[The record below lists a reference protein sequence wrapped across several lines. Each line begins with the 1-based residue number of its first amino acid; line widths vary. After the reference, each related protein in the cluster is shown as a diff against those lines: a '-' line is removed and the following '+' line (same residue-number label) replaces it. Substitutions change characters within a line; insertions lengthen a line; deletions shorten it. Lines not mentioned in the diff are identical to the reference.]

1 MPTILITGANGV
13 SGSIIVREFAR
24 QKAKVKALVRSRA
37 KAQWLE
43 GLPTVELVEGDML
56 RPETLGPALKDVSR
70 ALMISSA
77 NEQLVETQCRFI
89 DACAKAGVGHIV
101 KFSGSEEGV
110 RRDKFRFTRM
120 HDEIERYLE
129 GSGLAWTHLRP
140 SQFMQVYLREIPTI
154 VAQGAFFLPMGNAQ
168 LEPVDIEDIA
178 KVAFALLHSDGHEE
192 KSYDITGPEALTM
205 TDIAQRISEAI
216 GNPIR
221 YVDISPDNKRAM
233 LLSNGVSSFFADG
246 VDELFSERRLRHQA
260 RVCLA
265 THEKFKVRPTTFAE
279 FAFRNAARFRGES
292 GENS

>member
-1 MPTILITGANGV
+1 MLITGANGV

-24 QKAKVKALVRSRA
+24 QKARVKALVHSRA
-37 KAQWLE
+37 KARWLE

-70 ALMISSA
+70 VLMISSA

-89 DACAKAGVGHIV
+89 DACRKAGVGHVV

-129 GSGLAWTHLRP
+129 GSGLVWTHLRP

-216 GNPIR
+216 GKPIR
-221 YVDISPDNKRAM
+221 YVDVSPDNKRAM
-233 LLSNGVSSFFADG
+233 LLANGVSSFFTDG
-246 VDELFSERRLRHQA
+246 IDELFSERRLRHQA
-260 RVCLA
+260 RVCLE
-265 THEKFKVRPTTFAE
+265 THDNFKVRPTAFAE
-279 FAFRNAARFRGES
+279 FAVRNAAGFRGES

>member
-1 MPTILITGANGV
+1 MLITGANGV

-24 QKAKVKALVRSRA
+24 QKARVKALVRSRA
-37 KAQWLE
+37 KARWLE

-70 ALMISSA
+70 VLMISSA

-89 DACAKAGVGHIV
+89 DACRKAGVGHVV

-129 GSGLAWTHLRP
+129 GSGLVWTHLRP

-216 GNPIR
+216 GKPIR
-221 YVDISPDNKRAM
+221 YVDVSPDNKRAM
-233 LLSNGVSSFFADG
+233 LLANGVSSFFTDG
-246 VDELFSERRLRHQA
+246 IDELFSERRLRHQA
-260 RVCLA
+260 RVCLE
-265 THEKFKVRPTTFAE
+265 THDKFKVRPTAFAE
-279 FAFRNAARFRGES
+279 FAVRNAARFRGES

>member
-37 KAQWLE
+37 KARWLE

-70 ALMISSA
+70 VLMISSA

-89 DACAKAGVGHIV
+89 DACTKAGVGHVV
-101 KFSGSEEGV
+101 KFSGSEQGV

-216 GNPIR
+216 GKPIR
-221 YVDISPDNKRAM
+221 YVDVSPDNKRAM
-233 LLSNGVSSFFADG
+233 MLANGVSPFFADG

-260 RVCLA
+260 RVCLE
-265 THEKFKVRPTTFAE
+265 THEKFKVRPTAFAE
-279 FAFRNAARFRGES
+279 FAVRNAAGFRGEP

>member
-1 MPTILITGANGV
+1 MLITGANGV

-24 QKAKVKALVRSRA
+24 QKARVKALVRSRA
-37 KAQWLE
+37 KGRWLE

-70 ALMISSA
+70 VLMISSA

-89 DACAKAGVGHIV
+89 DACRKAGVGHVV

-129 GSGLAWTHLRP
+129 GSGLVWTHLRP

-216 GNPIR
+216 GKPIR
-221 YVDISPDNKRAM
+221 YVDVSPDNKRAM
-233 LLSNGVSSFFADG
+233 LLANGVSSFFTDG
-246 VDELFSERRLRHQA
+246 IDELFSERRLRHQA
-260 RVCLA
+260 RVCLE
-265 THEKFKVRPTTFAE
+265 THDKFKVRPTAFAE
-279 FAFRNAARFRGES
+279 FAVRNAARFRGES

>member
-1 MPTILITGANGV
+1 MLITGANGV

-24 QKAKVKALVRSRA
+24 QKARVKALVRSRA
-37 KAQWLE
+37 KARWLE

-70 ALMISSA
+70 VLMISSA

-89 DACAKAGVGHIV
+89 DACRKAGVGHVV

-129 GSGLAWTHLRP
+129 GSGLVWTHLRP

-192 KSYDITGPEALTM
+192 KSYDMTGPEALTM

-216 GNPIR
+216 GKPIR
-221 YVDISPDNKRAM
+221 YVEVSPDNKRAM
-233 LLSNGVSSFFADG
+233 LLANGVSSFFTDG
-246 VDELFSERRLRHQA
+246 IDELFSERRLRHQA
-260 RVCLA
+260 RVCLE
-265 THEKFKVRPTTFAE
+265 THDKFKVRPTAFAE
-279 FAFRNAARFRGES
+279 FAVRNAARFRGES